1 MVQRLKRCHIKL
13 LIVHYLLNNNYYVK
27 YRVKRKGDYIMMDW
41 NFVIENEGLINYLSW
56 VYKTK
61 ISYCLSPTYSE
72 DDFIS
77 DFKIYLAKEAHKY
90 NSERGTISMF
100 VTYKL
105 TKFIHVEYR
114 KLHAKKRKTNMMYL
128 DDSLSSLSNENVP
141 SFIDVVCSAE
151 DDYSEY
157 YIREIVDIVRENFKF
172 KKKTNKSEKE
182 ILKEIIQTI
191 DLLSKGYNNKDI
203 AKLQKNNESTV
214 SRRIRKIRKLLEEK
228 YL

>member
-1 MVQRLKRCHIKL
+1 
-13 LIVHYLLNNNYYVK
+13 
-27 YRVKRKGDYIMMDW
+27 MMDW
-41 NFVIENEGLINYLSW
+41 DFVIENDGLINYLSW

-61 ISYCLSPTYSE
+61 ISWCLTPTYSE

-105 TKFIHVEYR
+105 TTFIHVEYR

-128 DDSLSSLSNENVP
+128 DDTISNLNNENTP

-151 DDYSEY
+151 DDYSNY
-157 YIREIVDIVRENFKF
+157 YISEIVNVIKENFKF
-172 KKKTNKSEKE
+172 KKKTNKSEEE
-182 ILKEIIQTI
+182 ILKEILQTI
-191 DLLSKGYNNKDI
+191 DLLSKGYENKDI
-203 AKLQKNNESTV
+203 AKLQNINESTV
-214 SRRIRKIRKLLEEK
+214 SRRIRKIRTLLEEK

>member
-1 MVQRLKRCHIKL
+1 
-13 LIVHYLLNNNYYVK
+13 
-27 YRVKRKGDYIMMDW
+27 MMDW
-41 NFVIENEGLINYLSW
+41 NFVIKNEGLINYLSW

-61 ISYCLSPTYSE
+61 ISYCLTPTYTE

-100 VTYKL
+100 ITYKL
-105 TKFIHVEYR
+105 TTFIHVEYR
-114 KLHAKKRKTNMMYL
+114 KLHAKKRKTNIMYL
-128 DDSLSSLSNENVP
+128 NDTISILNNENIP
-141 SFIDVVCSAE
+141 SFIDVVCSTE

-157 YIREIVDIVRENFKF
+157 FIKEIVNVVKDNFKF
-172 KKKTNKSEKE
+172 TKKTNKSEDE
-182 ILKEIIQTI
+182 ILKEILQTI

-203 AKLQKNNESTV
+203 AKLQNINESTV

>member
-1 MVQRLKRCHIKL
+1 
-13 LIVHYLLNNNYYVK
+13 
-27 YRVKRKGDYIMMDW
+27 MMDW
-41 NFVIENEGLINYLSW
+41 DFVIENEGLINYLSW

-61 ISYCLSPTYSE
+61 ISYCLSPTYTE

-105 TKFIHVEYR
+105 TTFIHVEYR

-128 DDSLSSLSNENVP
+128 NDTLSSLNNENTP
-141 SFIDVVCSAE
+141 SFIDVVCSTE
-151 DDYSEY
+151 DDYSNY
-157 YIREIVDIVRENFKF
+157 FISEIVNIVKENFKF
-172 KKKTNKSEKE
+172 TKKTNKSEDE
-182 ILKEIIQTI
+182 ILKEILQTI

-203 AKLQKNNESTV
+203 AKLQNINESTV
-214 SRRIRKIRKLLEEK
+214 SRRIKKIRKLLEEK

>member
-1 MVQRLKRCHIKL
+1 
-13 LIVHYLLNNNYYVK
+13 
-27 YRVKRKGDYIMMDW
+27 MMDW
-41 NFVIENEGLINYLSW
+41 EFVIENEGLINYLSW

-61 ISYCLSPTYSE
+61 ISYCLSPTYTE

-105 TKFIHVEYR
+105 TTFIHVEYR

-128 DDSLSSLSNENVP
+128 NDTLSSLNNENTP
-141 SFIDVVCSAE
+141 SFIDVVCSTE
-151 DDYSEY
+151 DDYSNY
-157 YIREIVDIVRENFKF
+157 FISEIVNIVKENFKF
-172 KKKTNKSEKE
+172 TKKTNKSEDE
-182 ILKEIIQTI
+182 ILKEILQTI

-203 AKLQKNNESTV
+203 AKLQKINESTV

>member
-1 MVQRLKRCHIKL
+1 
-13 LIVHYLLNNNYYVK
+13 
-27 YRVKRKGDYIMMDW
+27 MMDW
-41 NFVIENEGLINYLSW
+41 DFVIENDGLINYLSW

-61 ISYCLSPTYSE
+61 ISYCLTPSYTE

-105 TKFIHVEYR
+105 TTFIHVEYR
-114 KLHAKKRKTNMMYL
+114 KLHAKKRKTNMMHL
-128 DDSLSSLSNENVP
+128 NDTLSTLTNENLP
-141 SFIDVVCSAE
+141 SFIDVVCSTE

-157 YIREIVDIVRENFKF
+157 YINEIINVVKENFKF
-172 KKKTNKSEKE
+172 TKKTNKSEKE
-182 ILKEIIQTI
+182 ILEEILQTI

-203 AKLQKNNESTV
+203 AKLQNINESTV
-214 SRRIRKIRKLLEEK
+214 SRRIRKIRNLLEEK

>member
-1 MVQRLKRCHIKL
+1 
-13 LIVHYLLNNNYYVK
+13 
-27 YRVKRKGDYIMMDW
+27 MMDW
-41 NFVIENEGLINYLSW
+41 DFVIENEGLINYLNW

-61 ISYCLSPTYSE
+61 ISYCLSPTYTE

-105 TKFIHVEYR
+105 TTFIHVEYR

-128 DDSLSSLSNENVP
+128 DDTLKNSDSTTP
-141 SFIDVVCSAE
+141 SFLDIVCSSE
-151 DDYSEY
+151 DDYSDY
-157 YIREIVDIVRENFKF
+157 YISEIVNIVKENFSF
-172 KKKTNKSEKE
+172 KKKTNKTEE
-182 ILKEIIQTI
+182 ELLKEIIQTI
-191 DLLSKGYNNKDI
+191 KLLSKGYNNKDI
-203 AKLQKNNESTV
+203 AKLQNINESTV
-214 SRRIRKIRKLLEEK
+214 SRRIRKIRNLLEEK

>member
-1 MVQRLKRCHIKL
+1 
-13 LIVHYLLNNNYYVK
+13 
-27 YRVKRKGDYIMMDW
+27 MMDW
-41 NFVIENEGLINYLSW
+41 DFVIENEGLINYLSW

-61 ISYCLSPTYSE
+61 ISYCLSPTYTE

-105 TKFIHVEYR
+105 TTFIHVEYR

-128 DDSLSSLSNENVP
+128 NDTLSTLNNENTP
-141 SFIDVVCSAE
+141 SFLDIVCSSE
-151 DDYSEY
+151 DDYSDY
-157 YIREIVDIVRENFKF
+157 YISEIVNIVKENFKF
-172 KKKTNKSEKE
+172 TKKTNKSEQE
-182 ILKEIIQTI
+182 ILKEILQTI

-203 AKLQKNNESTV
+203 AKLQNINESTV

>member
-1 MVQRLKRCHIKL
+1 
-13 LIVHYLLNNNYYVK
+13 
-27 YRVKRKGDYIMMDW
+27 MMDW
-41 NFVIENEGLINYLSW
+41 DFVIENEGLINYLSW

-61 ISYCLSPTYSE
+61 ISYCLTPTYTE

-105 TKFIHVEYR
+105 TTFIHVEYR
-114 KLHAKKRKTNMMYL
+114 KLHAKKRKTNMLYL
-128 DDSLSSLSNENVP
+128 NDTISNLNKDNTH
-141 SFIDVVCSAE
+141 SFIDVVCSTE
-151 DDYSEY
+151 DDYSNY
-157 YIREIVDIVRENFKF
+157 FISEIVNIVKENFKF
-172 KKKTNKSEKE
+172 TKKTNKSEQE
-182 ILKEIIQTI
+182 ILKEILQTI

-203 AKLQKNNESTV
+203 AKLQKINESTV

>member
-1 MVQRLKRCHIKL
+1 MVQKLKRCLIKL
-13 LIVHYLLNNNYYVK
+13 LIVQYLLNK
-27 YRVKRKGDYIMMDW
+27 YRLKEKGNKRMDW
-41 NFVIENEGLINYLSW
+41 NFVIENDGLINYLSW

-61 ISYCLSPTYSE
+61 ISYCLTPTFTE

-105 TKFIHVEYR
+105 TTFIHVEYR

-128 DDSLSSLSNENVP
+128 DDTISNLTNENAP
-141 SFIDVVCSAE
+141 IFIDVVCSTE
-151 DDYSEY
+151 DDHSEH
-157 YIREIVDIVRENFKF
+157 YINEIVNVVKENFKF
-172 KKKTNKSEKE
+172 KKKTNKSEEE
-182 ILKEIIQTI
+182 ILKEILQTI
-191 DLLSKGYNNKDI
+191 DLLSKGYENKDI
-203 AKLQKNNESTV
+203 AKLQNINESTV
-214 SRRIRKIRKLLEEK
+214 SRRIKKIRNLLEEK

>member
-1 MVQRLKRCHIKL
+1 
-13 LIVHYLLNNNYYVK
+13 
-27 YRVKRKGDYIMMDW
+27 MDW

-61 ISYCLSPTYSE
+61 ISWCFTPTYTE

-105 TKFIHVEYR
+105 TTFIHVEYR

-128 DDSLSSLSNENVP
+128 DDTLKNNDNTTP
-141 SFIDVVCSAE
+141 SFIDIVCSTE
-151 DDYSEY
+151 DDYSNY
-157 YIREIVDIVRENFKF
+157 YISEIVNVVKENFKF
-172 KKKTNKSEKE
+172 KKKTNKSEEE
-182 ILKEIIQTI
+182 IINEIIQTI
-191 DLLSKGYNNKDI
+191 NLLSKGYENKDI
-203 AKLQKNNESTV
+203 AKLQNINESTV
-214 SRRIRKIRKLLEEK
+214 SRRIRKIRDLLEEK

>member
-1 MVQRLKRCHIKL
+1 
-13 LIVHYLLNNNYYVK
+13 
-27 YRVKRKGDYIMMDW
+27 MDW
-41 NFVIENEGLINYLSW
+41 NFVIENDGLIKYLCW

-61 ISYCLSPTYSE
+61 ISYCLTPTYTE

-105 TKFIHVEYR
+105 TTFINVEYR

-128 DDSLSSLSNENVP
+128 NDTISNLNNENIP
-141 SFIDVVCSAE
+141 SFIDVVCSSE
-151 DDYSEY
+151 DDYSNY
-157 YIREIVDIVRENFKF
+157 YISEMVNIVKENFKF
-172 KKKTNKSEKE
+172 KKKTNKSEEE
-182 ILKEIIQTI
+182 ILKEILQTI
-191 DLLSKGYNNKDI
+191 DLLSKGYENKDI
-203 AKLQKNNESTV
+203 AKLQKINESTV
-214 SRRIRKIRKLLEEK
+214 SRRIRKIRSLLEEK

>member
-1 MVQRLKRCHIKL
+1 
-13 LIVHYLLNNNYYVK
+13 
-27 YRVKRKGDYIMMDW
+27 MMDW
-41 NFVIENEGLINYLSW
+41 DFVIENDGLINYLSW

-61 ISYCLSPTYSE
+61 ISYCLTPTYTE

-105 TKFIHVEYR
+105 TTFIHVEYR

-128 DDSLSSLSNENVP
+128 DDTINKLNNENIGNY
-141 SFIDVVCSAE
+141 IDVVCNTE

-157 YIREIVDIVRENFKF
+157 FIKEIVNVVKENFKF
-172 KKKTNKSEKE
+172 TKKTNKSEEE
-182 ILKEIIQTI
+182 ILKEILQTI

-203 AKLQKNNESTV
+203 AKLQNINESTV

>member
-1 MVQRLKRCHIKL
+1 
-13 LIVHYLLNNNYYVK
+13 
-27 YRVKRKGDYIMMDW
+27 MMDW
-41 NFVIENEGLINYLSW
+41 DFVIENEGLINYLSW

-61 ISYCLSPTYSE
+61 ISYCLSPTYTE

-105 TKFIHVEYR
+105 NTFIHVEYR

-128 DDSLSSLSNENVP
+128 NDTLSSLNNENTP
-141 SFIDVVCSAE
+141 SFIDVVCSTE

-157 YIREIVDIVRENFKF
+157 YINEIVNVVKENFKF
-172 KKKTNKSEKE
+172 KRKSNKSEEE
-182 ILKEIIQTI
+182 ILKEILQTI
-191 DLLSKGYNNKDI
+191 DLLSKGYENKDI
-203 AKLQKNNESTV
+203 AKLQNINESTV
-214 SRRIRKIRKLLEEK
+214 ARRIRKIRKLLEEK

>member
-1 MVQRLKRCHIKL
+1 
-13 LIVHYLLNNNYYVK
+13 
-27 YRVKRKGDYIMMDW
+27 MMDW
-41 NFVIENEGLINYLSW
+41 DFVIENEGLINYLGW

-61 ISYCLSPTYSE
+61 ISYCLSPTYTE

-105 TKFIHVEYR
+105 TTFIHVEYR

-128 DDSLSSLSNENVP
+128 DDSLSTLSNENVP
-141 SFIDVVCSAE
+141 TFVDVVCSTE
-151 DDYSEY
+151 DDYSEH
-157 YIREIVDIVRENFKF
+157 YIKEIVNVVKENFKF
-172 KKKTNKSEKE
+172 TKKTNKSKEE
-182 ILKEIIQTI
+182 ILKEILQTI

-203 AKLQKNNESTV
+203 AKLQKINESTV
-214 SRRIRKIRKLLEEK
+214 SRRIKKIKKILEEK

>member
-1 MVQRLKRCHIKL
+1 
-13 LIVHYLLNNNYYVK
+13 
-27 YRVKRKGDYIMMDW
+27 MDW
-41 NFVIENEGLINYLSW
+41 NFVIENDGLINYLSW

-61 ISYCLSPTYSE
+61 ISWCLTPTYSE

-105 TKFIHVEYR
+105 TTFIHVEYR
-114 KLHAKKRKTNMMYL
+114 KLHAKKRKTNKVYL
-128 DDSLSSLSNENVP
+128 NDTLSTLSNENAR
-141 SFIDVVCSAE
+141 SFIDVVSSTE
-151 DDYSEY
+151 DDYSEF
-157 YIREIVDIVRENFKF
+157 YINEIVNIVKENFKF
-172 KKKTNKSEKE
+172 KKKTNKSEEE
-182 ILKEIIQTI
+182 ILEEILQTI
-191 DLLSKGYNNKDI
+191 DLLSKGYENKDI
-203 AKLQKNNESTV
+203 AKLQNINESTV

>member
-1 MVQRLKRCHIKL
+1 
-13 LIVHYLLNNNYYVK
+13 
-27 YRVKRKGDYIMMDW
+27 MMDW
-41 NFVIENEGLINYLSW
+41 DFVIENEGLINYLSW

-61 ISYCLSPTYSE
+61 ISWCLTPTYTE

-105 TKFIHVEYR
+105 TTFIHVEYR

-128 DDSLSSLSNENVP
+128 NDTLSTLSNENTP
-141 SFIDVVCSAE
+141 SFIDVVCSTE
-151 DDYSEY
+151 DDHSEY
-157 YIREIVDIVRENFKF
+157 YINEIVNIVKENFKF
-172 KKKTNKSEKE
+172 KKKTNKSEEE
-182 ILKEIIQTI
+182 ILKEILETI
-191 DLLSKGYNNKDI
+191 DLLSKGYENKDI
-203 AKLQKNNESTV
+203 AKLQKINESTV
-214 SRRIRKIRKLLEEK
+214 SRRIKKIRTLLEEK

>member
-1 MVQRLKRCHIKL
+1 
-13 LIVHYLLNNNYYVK
+13 
-27 YRVKRKGDYIMMDW
+27 MMDW
-41 NFVIENEGLINYLSW
+41 NFVIENDGLINYLSW

-61 ISYCLSPTYSE
+61 ISYCLTPTYTE

-77 DFKIYLAKEAHKY
+77 DFRIYLAKEAHKY

-105 TKFIHVEYR
+105 TTFIHVEYR

-128 DDSLSSLSNENVP
+128 DDTLSSLTNENMP
-141 SFIDVVCSAE
+141 SFIDVVCSTE

-157 YIREIVDIVRENFKF
+157 YINEIVNVVKENFKF
-172 KKKTNKSEKE
+172 TKKTNKSKEE
-182 ILKEIIQTI
+182 ILKEILQTI
-191 DLLSKGYNNKDI
+191 ILLSKGYENKDI
-203 AKLQKNNESTV
+203 AKLQNINESTV
-214 SRRIRKIRKLLEEK
+214 SRRIRKIRNLLEEK

>member
-1 MVQRLKRCHIKL
+1 
-13 LIVHYLLNNNYYVK
+13 
-27 YRVKRKGDYIMMDW
+27 MMDW
-41 NFVIENEGLINYLSW
+41 NFVIKNEGLINYLSW

-61 ISYCLSPTYSE
+61 ISYCLTPTYTE
-72 DDFIS
+72 EDFIS

-105 TKFIHVEYR
+105 TTFIHVEYR

-128 DDSLSSLSNENVP
+128 DDTLKNNDNTTP
-141 SFIDVVCSAE
+141 SFIDIVCSTE
-151 DDYSEY
+151 DDYSDF
-157 YIREIVDIVRENFKF
+157 YISEIVNIVKENFKF
-172 KKKTNKSEKE
+172 KKKTNKSEEE
-182 ILKEIIQTI
+182 ILKEILQTI
-191 DLLSKGYNNKDI
+191 NLLSKGYENKDI
-203 AKLQKNNESTV
+203 AKLQNINESTV

>member
-1 MVQRLKRCHIKL
+1 
-13 LIVHYLLNNNYYVK
+13 
-27 YRVKRKGDYIMMDW
+27 MMDW
-41 NFVIENEGLINYLSW
+41 NFVIKNEGLINYLSW

-61 ISYCLSPTYSE
+61 ISYCLTPTYTE

-90 NSERGTISMF
+90 NNERGTISMF

-105 TKFIHVEYR
+105 TTFIHVEYR

-128 DDSLSSLSNENVP
+128 NDTLSTLNNENTP
-141 SFIDVVCSAE
+141 SFMDVVCSTE
-151 DDYSEY
+151 DDYSNY
-157 YIREIVDIVRENFKF
+157 YISEIVNIVKENFKF
-172 KKKTNKSEKE
+172 TKKTNKSEQE
-182 ILKEIIQTI
+182 ILKEILQTI
-191 DLLSKGYNNKDI
+191 NLLSKGYNNKDI
-203 AKLQKNNESTV
+203 AKLQNINESTV

>member
-1 MVQRLKRCHIKL
+1 
-13 LIVHYLLNNNYYVK
+13 
-27 YRVKRKGDYIMMDW
+27 MDW
-41 NFVIENEGLINYLSW
+41 NFVIKNEGLINYLSW

-61 ISYCLSPTYSE
+61 ISYCLTPTYSE

-105 TKFIHVEYR
+105 TTFIHVEYR
-114 KLHAKKRKTNMMYL
+114 KLHAKKRNTNMVYL
-128 DDSLSSLSNENVP
+128 DDTISNLNNENTP
-141 SFIDVVCSAE
+141 SFIDVVCSTE
-151 DDYSEY
+151 DDYSEH
-157 YIREIVDIVRENFKF
+157 YINEIINVVKENFIF
-172 KKKTNKSEKE
+172 TKKTNKSDQEKLKE
-182 ILKEIIQTI
+182 ILQTI
-191 DLLSKGYNNKDI
+191 TLLSKGYNNKDI
-203 AKLQKNNESTV
+203 AKLQNINESTV

>member
-1 MVQRLKRCHIKL
+1 
-13 LIVHYLLNNNYYVK
+13 
-27 YRVKRKGDYIMMDW
+27 MMDW
-41 NFVIENEGLINYLSW
+41 DFVIENEGLINYLSW

-61 ISYCLSPTYSE
+61 ISYCLTPTYTD

-105 TKFIHVEYR
+105 TTFIHVEYR

-128 DDSLSSLSNENVP
+128 DDTINKLNNENIGNY
-141 SFIDVVCSAE
+141 IDVVCSTE

-157 YIREIVDIVRENFKF
+157 FIKEIVNVVKENFKF
-172 KKKTNKSEKE
+172 TKKTNKTEDE
-182 ILKEIIQTI
+182 ILEEILQTI

-203 AKLQKNNESTV
+203 AKLQNINESTV
-214 SRRIRKIRKLLEEK
+214 SRRIRKIRKLLEDK

>member
-1 MVQRLKRCHIKL
+1 
-13 LIVHYLLNNNYYVK
+13 
-27 YRVKRKGDYIMMDW
+27 MMDW
-41 NFVIENEGLINYLSW
+41 DFVIENEGLINYLSW

-90 NSERGTISMF
+90 NSERGTKSMF

-105 TKFIHVEYR
+105 TTFIHVEYR

-128 DDSLSSLSNENVP
+128 DDTLSSLTNENVP
-141 SFIDVVCSAE
+141 SFIDVVCSTE
-151 DDYSEY
+151 DDYSDY
-157 YIREIVDIVRENFKF
+157 YISEIIDVVKENFSF
-172 KKKTNKSEKE
+172 KKKTNKSEEE
-182 ILKEIIQTI
+182 ILKEILHTFI
-191 DLLSKGYNNKDI
+191 LLSKGYENKDI
-203 AKLQKNNESTV
+203 AKLQNINESTV
-214 SRRIRKIRKLLEEK
+214 SRRIKKIRKLLEEK

>member
-1 MVQRLKRCHIKL
+1 
-13 LIVHYLLNNNYYVK
+13 
-27 YRVKRKGDYIMMDW
+27 MMDW

-61 ISYCLSPTYSE
+61 ISYCLTPTYTE
-72 DDFIS
+72 EDFIS

-100 VTYKL
+100 ITYKL
-105 TKFIHVEYR
+105 TTFIHVEYR

-128 DDSLSSLSNENVP
+128 NDTLSTLSNENTP
-141 SFIDVVCSAE
+141 SFIDVVCSTE
-151 DDYSEY
+151 DDYSNY
-157 YIREIVDIVRENFKF
+157 YISEIVNIVKENFKF
-172 KKKTNKSEKE
+172 TKKTNKSEQE
-182 ILKEIIQTI
+182 ILKEILQTI

-203 AKLQKNNESTV
+203 AKLQKINESTV

>member
-1 MVQRLKRCHIKL
+1 
-13 LIVHYLLNNNYYVK
+13 
-27 YRVKRKGDYIMMDW
+27 MMDW
-41 NFVIENEGLINYLSW
+41 NFVIGNDGLINYLSW

-61 ISYCLSPTYSE
+61 ISYCLTPTYTE

-105 TKFIHVEYR
+105 TTFIHVEYR

-128 DDSLSSLSNENVP
+128 DDTLSSLTNENTP
-141 SFIDVVCSAE
+141 SFIDVVCSTE

-157 YIREIVDIVRENFKF
+157 YIKEIVNVVKENFKF
-172 KKKTNKSEKE
+172 KKKTNKTEEEIIKE
-182 ILKEIIQTI
+182 ILQTI
-191 DLLSKGYNNKDI
+191 VLLSKGYENKDI
-203 AKLQKNNESTV
+203 AKLQNINESTV
-214 SRRIRKIRKLLEEK
+214 SRRIRKIRNLLEEK

>member
-1 MVQRLKRCHIKL
+1 
-13 LIVHYLLNNNYYVK
+13 
-27 YRVKRKGDYIMMDW
+27 MMDW
-41 NFVIENEGLINYLSW
+41 NFVIENDGLINYLSW

-61 ISYCLSPTYSE
+61 LSYCLTPTYTE

-105 TKFIHVEYR
+105 TTFIHVEYR

-128 DDSLSSLSNENVP
+128 DDTISNLNNKNIP
-141 SFIDVVCSAE
+141 SFIDIVCTTE
-151 DDYSEY
+151 DDYSNY
-157 YIREIVDIVRENFKF
+157 YINEIVNVVKENFKI
-172 KKKTNKSEKE
+172 KKKTNKSEEEIIKE
-182 ILKEIIQTI
+182 ILQTI
-191 DLLSKGYNNKDI
+191 ELLSKAYENKDI
-203 AKLQKNNESTV
+203 AKLQNINESTV

>member
-1 MVQRLKRCHIKL
+1 
-13 LIVHYLLNNNYYVK
+13 
-27 YRVKRKGDYIMMDW
+27 MMDW
-41 NFVIENEGLINYLSW
+41 DFVIENEGLINYLSW

-61 ISYCLSPTYSE
+61 ISYCLTPTYTE

-105 TKFIHVEYR
+105 TTFIHVEYR

-128 DDSLSSLSNENVP
+128 NDTLSSLNNENTP
-141 SFIDVVCSAE
+141 SFLDIVCSSE
-151 DDYSEY
+151 DDYSDY
-157 YIREIVDIVRENFKF
+157 YISEIVNIVKENFKF
-172 KKKTNKSEKE
+172 TKKTNKSEQE
-182 ILKEIIQTI
+182 ILKEILQTI

-203 AKLQKNNESTV
+203 AKLQNINESTV

>member
-1 MVQRLKRCHIKL
+1 
-13 LIVHYLLNNNYYVK
+13 
-27 YRVKRKGDYIMMDW
+27 MDW
-41 NFVIENEGLINYLSW
+41 EFVIENEGLINYLSW

-61 ISYCLSPTYSE
+61 ISYCLTPTYTE

-105 TKFIHVEYR
+105 TTFIHVEYR

-128 DDSLSSLSNENVP
+128 NDTLSTLSNENTP
-141 SFIDVVCSAE
+141 CFIDVVCSTE
-151 DDYSEY
+151 DDYSNY
-157 YIREIVDIVRENFKF
+157 YISEIVDIVKENFKF
-172 KKKTNKSEKE
+172 TKKTNKSKEE
-182 ILKEIIQTI
+182 ILEEILQTI
-191 DLLSKGYNNKDI
+191 ALLSKGYNNKDI
-203 AKLQKNNESTV
+203 AKLQNINESTV
-214 SRRIRKIRKLLEEK
+214 SRRIRKIRTLLEEN

>member
-1 MVQRLKRCHIKL
+1 
-13 LIVHYLLNNNYYVK
+13 
-27 YRVKRKGDYIMMDW
+27 MMNWD
-41 NFVIENEGLINYLSW
+41 FVIENEGLINYLSW

-61 ISYCLSPTYSE
+61 ISYCLSPTYTE

-105 TKFIHVEYR
+105 TTFIHVEYR

-128 DDSLSSLSNENVP
+128 NDTLSSLNNENTP
-141 SFIDVVCSAE
+141 SFIDVVCSTE
-151 DDYSEY
+151 DDYSNY
-157 YIREIVDIVRENFKF
+157 FISEIVNIVKENFKF
-172 KKKTNKSEKE
+172 TKKTNKSEEE
-182 ILKEIIQTI
+182 ILKEILQTI

-203 AKLQKNNESTV
+203 AKLQKINESTV
-214 SRRIRKIRKLLEEK
+214 SRRIKKIRKLLEEK